1 MIEGID
7 ALGDLSALEPSEFD
21 SFRKA
26 VRELLARTFL
36 LRGVDEALYDFAVRN
51 FGLLEPY
58 FACMG
63 AELRKDESLGVVAWR
78 GGAETRARLGRE
90 ETIALLTFRLLFEE
104 KRNLVSLTDFP
115 TVTVFDFVERYKALI
130 EGDLKKTRLIE
141 ILRRFNA
148 AKLIRSPREE
158 ADPDGQLVL
167 YPSLALVLDQ
177 DGITEVMG
185 FIGNETDSA
194 SPVVENGAI
203 EDEGGDA

>member
-7 ALGDLSALEPSEFD
+7 ALGDLSALEPSDFD

-36 LRGVDEALYDFAVRN
+36 LRGVDDVLYDFCVRN
-51 FGLLEPY
+51 FGLMEPY

-63 AELRKDESLGVVAWR
+63 AELRKDESLGVVVWR

-158 ADPDGQLVL
+158 ADPDGQIVL

-177 DGITEVMG
+177 DGIAEVMG
-185 FIGNETDSA
+185 LIGNENDTSVAVDEA
-194 SPVVENGAI
+194 STVL
-203 EDEGGDA
+203 DEGGDA